1 MAEATLLLSFG
12 MCRGGGGLLFPFLF
26 KRHFQRKNGE
36 VHSKMGRMAE
46 ATLLLSFALLGNL
59 LHRSALARV
68 GRSTKVDGV
77 PPLDFPLAESPL
89 YLLVQPPRLLHRF
102 PSPLSS
108 VDQPKLRRFE
118 RSLYGV
124 DGSSA
129 IMRSQRGLLQTPE
142 EQRNVIVIDADD
154 GQLMRYGKR

>member
-1 MAEATLLLSFG
+1 
-12 MCRGGGGLLFPFLF
+12 
-26 KRHFQRKNGE
+26 
-36 VHSKMGRMAE
+36 MGRMAE

-59 LHRSALARV
+59 LHRSHALRGALARV